1 MFANEFRHHHMEF
14 AMPLDHRST
23 RRDFVRISATTSA
36 GALVA
41 GLGSTATAGEKDA
54 HPSNGA
60 VGDEG
65 VSPPE
70 DLMREHGVLKRL
82 LLVFAESVSR
92 IDGKQDLPVEALRD
106 AAQLIRSF
114 VEDYHEHLEEDFLF
128 PRFRKANKLVDLVNV
143 LKAQHDAGRRA
154 TDVILRY
161 ANVKALKEPDDRA
174 KLADAMK
181 QFVRMYNPHEAREDT
196 VLFPAFRTIV
206 SKNEFD
212 SLGEDFEKE
221 EDKRFG
227 QDGFFKVVD
236 QVADI
241 ENKFGIYEL
250 SQFTPK

>member
-1 MFANEFRHHHMEF
+1 MRPIHH
-14 AMPLDHRST
+14 ST
-23 RRDFVRISATTSA
+23 RRDFVRLSAVT
-36 GALVA
+36 GGGILVA
-41 GLGSTATAGEKDA
+41 GLATQVAADDKGKDQDK
-54 HPSNGA
+54 GA

-82 LLVFAESVSR
+82 LLVFGESVRR
-92 IDGKQDLPVEALRD
+92 IEGKQDFPVEALHD

-128 PRFRKANKLVDLVNV
+128 PRFRKANKLVDLVDV

-154 TDVILRY
+154 TDVMLHL
-161 ANVKALKEPDDRA
+161 ATVKALKDSGDRM
-174 KLADAMK
+174 KLANAMS
-181 QFVRMYNPHEAREDT
+181 QFIRMYNPHEAREDT

-236 QVADI
+236 QVAAI
-241 ENKFGIYEL
+241 EKKFGIYDL
-250 SQFTPK
+250 SQFTPKF